1 MRLAEFDY
9 YLPKGLIA
17 QFPCERRDKSR
28 LMILSRKDR
37 TIEHKN
43 FSDLTAY
50 LMPGDILILNNTKVI
65 PARLFGKKTTGGAVE
80 VLLIQ
85 KSEISQPKPNG
96 APRTAHPISVS
107 GIEAFG
113 AISQT
118 WSCLISPTRGIKKG
132 SVIVFEHGLKAAI
145 IEKGVDG
152 NWVIELYADI
162 EIDKA
167 IEMTGKMPL
176 PPYIKREKGQDK
188 ISEFDKE
195 RYQTVFAKEK
205 GAIAAPTAGLHFT
218 DELLKKIKYLGV
230 EIFYITLHTG
240 LGTFKSVKT
249 EDITEH
255 KMESEHYNIDR
266 AVFEAIKK
274 AKMENRRVITV
285 GSTVTR
291 ALEAM
296 VNPPIPPLAKG
307 GEGGFGWERP
317 ILSGATDL
325 FIYPGYKFNTADA
338 IITNFHLPKS
348 TLIMLTAAFAG
359 RGFIM
364 RAYEEAIRLRY
375 RFFSYGDAMIIL

>member
-1 MRLAEFDY
+1 MRLEEFNY
-9 YLPKGLIA
+9 YLPKELIA
-17 QFPCERRDKSR
+17 QFPCERRDKSK
-28 LMILSRKDR
+28 LMLLSRKDG
-37 TIEHKN
+37 TIEHRN
-43 FSDLTAY
+43 FSDLTEY
-50 LMPGDILILNNTKVI
+50 LKPGDILILNNTKVI
-65 PARLFGKKTTGGAVE
+65 PTRLFGKKTTGGAVE

-85 KSEISQPKPNG
+85 KREISQPLPDN
-96 APRTAHPISVS
+96 APGIARPISQ
-107 GIEAFG
+107 I
-113 AISQT
+113 
-118 WSCLISPTRGIKKG
+118 WSCLISKTAGIKKG
-132 SVIVFEHGLKAAI
+132 SVIVFEHGLKAVI

-167 IEMTGKMPL
+167 IEMVGKMPL
-176 PPYIKREKGQDK
+176 PPYIKRDKGQNK
-188 ISEFDKE
+188 SSEFDKE

-218 DELLKKIKYLGV
+218 DELLKKIQCLGMD
-230 EIFYITLHTG
+230 IFYITLHTG
-240 LGTFKSVKT
+240 LGTFKPVKT

-285 GSTVTR
+285 GTTATR

-296 VNPPIPPLAKG
+296 AQH
-307 GEGGFGWERP
+307 GWERP
-317 ILSGATDL
+317 ILSGATNI

-348 TLIMLTAAFAG
+348 TLIMLAAAFAG

-375 RFFSYGDAMIIL
+375 RFFSYGDAMMIL

>member
-1 MRLAEFDY
+1 MRLEEFNY
-9 YLPKGLIA
+9 YLPKELIA

-28 LMILSRKDR
+28 LMILSRKDG
-37 TIEHKN
+37 TIAHRN
-43 FSDLTAY
+43 FSDLPEY
-50 LMPGDILILNNTKVI
+50 LKPGDILILNNTRVI

-85 KSEISQPKPNG
+85 KREIYKPLPEN
-96 APRTAHPISVS
+96 AQRAAHPISQ
-107 GIEAFG
+107 I
-113 AISQT
+113 
-118 WSCLISPTRGIKKG
+118 WSCLISKTAGIKKG
-132 SVIVFEHGLKAAI
+132 SVIIFEHGLKAVI
-145 IEKGVDG
+145 IEKEVDG
-152 NWVIELYADI
+152 NWVIELYTDI

-167 IEMTGKMPL
+167 IEMAGKMPL
-176 PPYIKREKGQDK
+176 PPYIKRDKGQNK
-188 ISEFDKE
+188 SSEFDKE

-218 DELLKKIKYLGV
+218 DELLKKIQSIGV
-230 EIFYITLHTG
+230 KILYITLHTG
-240 LGTFKSVKT
+240 IGTFKPVKT

-255 KMESEHYNIDR
+255 KMEAEHYNIDS

-274 AKMENRRVITV
+274 AKTDNRRVITV
-285 GSTVTR
+285 GSTATR

-296 VNPPIPPLAKG
+296 AQH
-307 GEGGFGWERP
+307 GWVRP
-317 ILSGATDL
+317 ILSGATDI

-348 TLIMLTAAFAG
+348 TLIILAAAFAE

-375 RFFSYGDAMIIL
+375 RFFSYGDAMMIL